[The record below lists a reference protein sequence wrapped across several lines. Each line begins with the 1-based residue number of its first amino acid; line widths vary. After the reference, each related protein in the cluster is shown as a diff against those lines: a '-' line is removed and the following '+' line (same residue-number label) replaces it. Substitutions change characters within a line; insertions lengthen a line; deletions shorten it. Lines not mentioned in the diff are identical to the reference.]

1 MRSRGA
7 ERGAAAMHDSFLTH
21 ARKRWLWVALV
32 LLTGSLVAY
41 VWHDPIG
48 PPNGGTWL
56 GYTLGTIGAL
66 LIFWLTSFGIRKRTY
81 ANRVGSLRG
90 WLSAH
95 VYLGTSLILIALLH
109 SGFQFGWNVHTLA
122 LVLMLAVILSGFF
135 GVYAY
140 LRYPSLM
147 TRNRD
152 SATRQ
157 AMLDE
162 IADIDQNALALAD
175 GIDRKIH
182 AIVLRSIENTRLG
195 GGVWSLLNARDSSNL
210 ALAQARQMLDAREQ
224 AGDEAQKVATREM
237 PTMFAM
243 VDFLA
248 ANADDKQAEALRRL
262 IDLLSR
268 KKSLAGRVAR
278 DIQLQ
283 SLMEIWLYFHVPL
296 TFALLAALVAHVV
309 VVFFYW

>member
-1 MRSRGA
+1 
-7 ERGAAAMHDSFLTH
+7 MHDSFLTH

-32 LLTGSLVAY
+32 LLVGAIVAY

-66 LIFWLTSFGIRKRTY
+66 LIVWLMLFGIRKRTY
-81 ANRVGSLRG
+81 ANRVGTLRG

-95 VYLGTSLILIALLH
+95 VYLGTALIVIALLH

-122 LVLMLAVILSGFF
+122 LVLMLVVIFSGFF
-135 GVYAY
+135 GVFAY

-147 TRNRD
+147 TRNREN
-152 SATRQ
+152 ATRR
-157 AMLDE
+157 AMLEE
-162 IADIDQNALALAD
+162 IKDIDQNALALAD
-175 GIDRKIH
+175 GIDRRIH
-182 AIVLRSIENTRLG
+182 AIVLRSIENTFLG
-195 GGVWSLLNARDSSNL
+195 GGVWSLINARDASDL
-210 ALAQARQMLDAREQ
+210 ALKQAREMLDKREQ
-224 AGDEAQKVATREM
+224 GEAEGKEMRTAEM

-248 ANADDKQAEALRRL
+248 GKASDSQSEALRKL

-268 KKSLAGRVAR
+268 KKALASKVGR
-278 DIQLQ
+278 DMQLQ
-283 SLMEIWLYFHVPL
+283 SLMEIWLYFHVPVS
-296 TFALLAALVAHVV
+296 FALLAALTAHII